1 MRLLIVEDEADIA
14 QMLGQFFSDRGY
26 EVMIAED
33 GARALE
39 LAQRRVDIILL
50 DVGLPD
56 EDGFCICRRIR
67 DFVGCPIVFL
77 TARVEEEDKLRGFAY
92 GGDDY
97 VTKPFSLAELE
108 ARVGAHLRREERG
121 RSSANVRFLGK
132 LSIDYAARRV
142 YAGDVCIPLAR
153 KEFDIV
159 ELLSQNAEQ
168 VFSRERIYE
177 RVWGWDAEGDSG
189 VVAEHIRRIRRKLAA
204 QGEEARIATVWGCG
218 YQWKR

>member
-1 MRLLIVEDEADIA
+1 MKLLIVEDEADIA
-14 QMLGQFFSDRGY
+14 QMLGQFFSGKGY
-26 EVMIAED
+26 EVMIAGN
-33 GARALE
+33 GARAIE
-39 LAQRRVDIILL
+39 LAQRQADIILL

-56 EDGFCICRRIR
+56 EDGFCVCRRIR
-67 DFVGCPIVFL
+67 NFVSCPIVFL
-77 TARVEEEDKLRGFAY
+77 TAKVEEEDKLRGFAY

-108 ARVGAHLRREERG
+108 ARVSAHLRREARG
-121 RSSANVRFLGK
+121 RTSVHVRFSGD

-142 YAGDVCIPLAR
+142 YAGDAAIPLAR

-189 VVAEHIRRIRRKLAA
+189 VVAEHIRRIRQKFAA
-204 QGEEARIATVWGCG
+204 HGEEARIVTVWGCG